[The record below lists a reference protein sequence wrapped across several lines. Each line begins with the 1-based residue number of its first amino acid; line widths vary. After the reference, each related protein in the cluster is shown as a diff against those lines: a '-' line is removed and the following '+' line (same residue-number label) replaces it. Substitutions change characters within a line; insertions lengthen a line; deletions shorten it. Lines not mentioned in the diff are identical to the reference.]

1 MMESGCLPGRSPGT
15 ALGGPCQPEGQDR
28 DPRGAHL
35 LSWSLP
41 GPSCHLQPCAFPSEL
56 MLQEDSS
63 VQTYHVPSQPHLQA
77 RQGGPGAQIVC
88 ARCQKSHPVQSPS
101 KSLMG

>member
-56 MLQEDSS
+56 TLQEDSS

-77 RQGGPGAQIVC
+77 HQGGSRSPDCVC
-88 ARCQKSHPVQSPS
+88 TVPKKPPS
-101 KSLMG
+101 SVPE